1 MEEQEII
8 EKVEISPNNFS
19 ENDSIY
25 ISQENIEN
33 LILFSKENKTI
44 LELLITPFLIC
55 ENSGLKY
62 ELHYYEIST
71 EISKNDTEIIGFP
84 FGNKL
89 PKEITDNISPKLF
102 VRREDYS
109 AFENFLSQYFNAMKS
124 MEFADD
130 KQAIDMLEKGAKLFY
145 EVL

>member
-1 MEEQEII
+1 
-8 EKVEISPNNFS
+8 
-19 ENDSIY
+19 
-25 ISQENIEN
+25 
-33 LILFSKENKTI
+33 SKENQTV

-55 ENSGLKY
+55 VNSGLKY

-124 MEFADD
+124 MGFADD
-130 KQAIDMLEKGAKLFY
+130 KQAIGMIEHGATLFY

>member
-8 EKVEISPNNFS
+8 EKVEILPNNFS

-25 ISQENIEN
+25 ISQENIKN
-33 LILFSKENKTI
+33 LVLFSKENQTV

-55 ENSGLKY
+55 VNSGLKY

-102 VRREDYS
+102 VRRE
-109 AFENFLSQYFNAMKS
+109 
-124 MEFADD
+124 
-130 KQAIDMLEKGAKLFY
+130 
-145 EVL
+145 

>member
-8 EKVEISPNNFS
+8 GKIESLPNNFS

-25 ISQENIEN
+25 ISQENIKN
-33 LILFSKENKTI
+33 LVLFSKENQTV

-55 ENSGLKY
+55 VNSGLKY
-62 ELHYYEIST
+62 ELHYYEIS
-71 EISKNDTEIIGFP
+71 TEIIGFP

-130 KQAIDMLEKGAKLFY
+130 KQAIGMIEHGATLFY

>member
-8 EKVEISPNNFS
+8 EKVEILPNNFS

-25 ISQENIEN
+25 ISQENIKN
-33 LILFSKENKTI
+33 LILFSKEDQTV

-55 ENSGLKY
+55 VNSGLKY

-71 EISKNDTEIIGFP
+71 EISKNDTKIIGFP
-84 FGNKL
+84 LDNKL

-109 AFENFLSQYFNAMKS
+109 GFENFLSQYFDTMKN
-124 MEFADD
+124 MEFTDD
-130 KQAIDMLEKGAKLFY
+130 KQAIDMIEQGATLFY

>member
-8 EKVEISPNNFS
+8 EKVEILPNNFS

-25 ISQENIEN
+25 ISQENIKN
-33 LILFSKENKTI
+33 LVLFSKENQTVVG
-44 LELLITPFLIC
+44 LLITPFLIC
-55 ENSGLKY
+55 VNSGLKY

-89 PKEITDNISPKLF
+89 PKEITDSISPKLF

>member
-1 MEEQEII
+1 
-8 EKVEISPNNFS
+8 
-19 ENDSIY
+19 
-25 ISQENIEN
+25 
-33 LILFSKENKTI
+33 
-44 LELLITPFLIC
+44 
-55 ENSGLKY
+55 
-62 ELHYYEIST
+62 

-124 MEFADD
+124 MGFADD
-130 KQAIDMLEKGAKLFY
+130 KQAIGMIEHGATLFY
-145 EVL
+145 KVL

>member
-1 MEEQEII
+1 MQEQLILININEGNNKMEEQEII
-8 EKVEISPNNFS
+8 EKVEILPNNFS

-25 ISQENIEN
+25 ISQENIKN
-33 LILFSKENKTI
+33 LVLFSK
-44 LELLITPFLIC
+44 
-55 ENSGLKY
+55 
-62 ELHYYEIST
+62 

-124 MEFADD
+124 MGFADD
-130 KQAIDMLEKGAKLFY
+130 KQAIGMIEHGATLFY
-145 EVL
+145 KVL

>member
-1 MEEQEII
+1 
-8 EKVEISPNNFS
+8 
-19 ENDSIY
+19 
-25 ISQENIEN
+25 
-33 LILFSKENKTI
+33 
-44 LELLITPFLIC
+44 LIC

-89 PKEITDNISPKLF
+89 PKEITDNISPKIF

-109 AFENFLSQYFNAMKS
+109 AFENFLSKYFNAMKS

>member
-8 EKVEISPNNFS
+8 EKVEILPNNFS

-25 ISQENIEN
+25 ISQENIKN
-33 LILFSKENKTI
+33 LVLFSKENQTV

-55 ENSGLKY
+55 VNSRLKY

-84 FGNKL
+84 FENKL

-109 AFENFLSQYFNAMKS
+109 AFENFLSQYFNAMNN

-130 KQAIDMLEKGAKLFY
+130 KQAIDMIEHGATLFY

>member
-8 EKVEISPNNFS
+8 EKVETLPNNFS

-33 LILFSKENKTI
+33 LILFSKEDQTV

-55 ENSGLKY
+55 IHRGLKY

-71 EISKNDTEIIGFP
+71 EISKNDTKIIGFP
-84 FGNKL
+84 LENKL

-102 VRREDYS
+102 VKIEDYS
-109 AFENFLSQYFNAMKS
+109 DFENFLRQYFNAMNN
-124 MEFADD
+124 MEFTDD
-130 KQAIDMLEKGAKLFY
+130 KQAIDMIEQGAPLFY
-145 EVL
+145 EVI